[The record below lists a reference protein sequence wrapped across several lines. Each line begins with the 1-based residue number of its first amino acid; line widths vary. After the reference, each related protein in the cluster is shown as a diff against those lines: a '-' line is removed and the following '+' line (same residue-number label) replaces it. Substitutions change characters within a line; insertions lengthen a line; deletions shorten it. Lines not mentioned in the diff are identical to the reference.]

1 MPVKLTSSGDL
12 WCCAYR
18 SVQAK
23 HMTRADVAAL
33 LRDAKMRNINRSVT
47 GLLLQ
52 IDNKFVQYIEGP
64 RADVQHLIDR
74 IQADPRH
81 RDVQLL
87 FEGPISERLFGDW
100 SMGFS
105 DLSGSS
111 LLQDRRSS
119 LLKQVLEQPPPPDRR
134 GRSND
139 VFHRFWARCAQSLP
153 V

>member
-1 MPVKLTSSGDL
+1 
-12 WCCAYR
+12 
-18 SVQAK
+18 
-23 HMTRADVAAL
+23 MTRADVAAL
-33 LRDAKMRNINRSVT
+33 LRDAKMRNVNRNVT

-52 IDNKFVQYIEGP
+52 IDNRFVQYIEGP
-64 RADVQHLIDR
+64 RPAVEHLRER
-74 IQADPRH
+74 IESDPRH

-100 SMGFS
+100 AMGFS

-111 LLQDRRSS
+111 LLQERRSS
-119 LLKQVLEQPPPPDRR
+119 LLKQVLEQPPPADRR